1 MRGAHYYK
9 KIFWRRAKLVFR
21 GGFSV
26 RLASRVTVNERFI
39 ETDRCLPLLIKQKIN
54 KKRQARPQ
62 AHLGPRVK
70 PICRCPRCRQ
80 GTAAAA
86 HAEPD
91 PPRRA
96 PSLADPPSERQPRL
110 GVGLGGRR
118 AGSGVRWLSVAC
130 FARVARCLDPAFSPP
145 DLASRSVSAGGDGC
159 PARCRC

>member
-1 MRGAHYYK
+1 MQCTRKSYLEHFSHYYK
-9 KIFWRRAKLVFR
+9 KNFWRRAKLVFR

-26 RLASRVTVNERFI
+26 RLASKVTVNERFT
-39 ETDRCLPLLIKQKIN
+39 ETDRCLPLLIKQ

-70 PICRCPRCRQ
+70 PIHRCPRCRQ

-110 GVGLGGRR
+110 GVGLG
-118 AGSGVRWLSVAC
+118 VRWPSVAR
-130 FARVARCLDPAFSPP
+130 FTRVARHSDPNFSPP
-145 DLASRSVSAGGDGC
+145 DLASRSASARGDGS
-159 PARCRC
+159 PVHRRC